1 MVRRKGELNKGRIDR
16 EWPYQI
22 ALPIEAAG
30 GRNTIIIQ
38 RFCHDLSIC
47 PRHKSYRVNGQEFI
61 VHCFATRTDAEF
73 FQTYFGGEFVDPAER
88 ARLPRGRG

>member
-1 MVRRKGELNKGRIDR
+1 MVRRKGELSKARIDSD
-16 EWPYQI
+16 WPYQI

-47 PRHKSYRVNGQEFI
+47 PRHKRYLIDSHEFI
-61 VHCFATRTDAEF
+61 VHCFATRADAEF
-73 FQTYFGGEFVDPAER
+73 FQTYFGGEFVEPGERTKR
-88 ARLPRGRG
+88 ARGN